1 MIGSMDWRR
10 RTFVSSL
17 ATISL
22 GGAAMAA
29 ARPLERWRWQ
39 SRLVVVLAERL
50 DDPLLEAQLRLL
62 QDASDG
68 LLERDMVVV
77 TAAGDVV
84 TIDGREA
91 ADVTVESLRAAYAAP
106 GSGSQVLLIGKDGG
120 VKLRS
125 TEPVSTEELF
135 ALIDSMP
142 MRRREMQE
150 RN

>member
-1 MIGSMDWRR
+1 MIGSMDRRR

-68 LLERDMVVV
+68 LLERDMW
-77 TAAGDVV
+77 
-84 TIDGREA
+84 
-91 ADVTVESLRAAYAAP
+91 LRP
-106 GSGSQVLLIGKDGG
+106 
-120 VKLRS
+120 
-125 TEPVSTEELF
+125 P
-135 ALIDSMP
+135 SMS
-142 MRRREMQE
+142 
-150 RN
+150 